1 MATKRD
7 YYEVLGISKSASQD
21 DIKRAFRK
29 LAMQYH
35 PDRNK
40 SSDAEAKFKE
50 INEAYEVLSDEK
62 KRQTYNQF
70 GHDGLNQQ
78 GFSGGNPFDIFNQF
92 FGGGSGG
99 GVKFSFGG
107 DDDDEG
113 GFGDIF
119 GSFFG
124 GGGQRQSARR
134 KQQLYDLNI
143 EANFTISFLD
153 SIIGKSHNIKLKL
166 KKPCSTCK
174 GTGAADANS
183 IKTCPQCNGKGTVVT
198 RNRTILGIM
207 ESRQVCPYCHGTGK
221 IISKPCPTCHGK
233 KFMEQEEII
242 SIDIPPGIQNGQT
255 LQLSKK
261 GNYGEHGQG
270 DLYLNIFVQPSKIF
284 KRKDNIIYA
293 IALIDPIMAII
304 GGRIKIP
311 TPYGIKEIDV
321 KPNTANGDEITVSGF
336 GIKGIRHKMFGGNA
350 NGDLIVKIQYAKP
363 SRYSKH
369 DLEKLREI
377 NNQVENDDVQ
387 NYYRQIEKEI
397 N

>member
-7 YYEVLGISKSASQD
+7 YYEVLGVNKSASQD

-29 LAMQYH
+29 MAMQYH

-40 SSDAEAKFKE
+40 APDAEAKFKE
-50 INEAYEVLSDEK
+50 INEAYEVLSDQS
-62 KRQTYNQF
+62 KRQTYDQF

-92 FGGGSGG
+92 FGGRGG

-107 DDDDEG
+107 DDDDGEG

-124 GGGQRQSARR
+124 GGQRQSSRR
-134 KQQLYDLNI
+134 KQQLYDLDI

-153 SIIGKSHNIKLKL
+153 SIVGKSHNIKLKI
-166 KKPCSTCK
+166 KKICPTCK
-174 GTGAADANS
+174 GSGAADSNS
-183 IKTCPQCNGKGTVVT
+183 IKTCPHCNGKGTVIT

-207 ESRQVCPYCHGTGK
+207 ESRQICPYCNGTGK
-221 IISKPCPTCHGK
+221 IISKPCSTCHGK
-233 KFMEQEEII
+233 KFIEQEEII
-242 SIDIPPGIQNGQT
+242 AVDIPPGIQNGQT
-255 LQLSKK
+255 IQLPKK
-261 GNYGEHGQG
+261 GNYGENNIGN
-270 DLYLNIFVQPSKIF
+270 LYLNIFVQPSKIF
-284 KRKDNIIYA
+284 KRKDNIVYA
-293 IALIDPIMAII
+293 VALIDPIMAIT
-304 GGRIKIP
+304 GGHIKIP

-321 KPNTANGDEITVSGF
+321 KPNTANGEEITVSGF
-336 GIKGIRHKMFGGNA
+336 GIKNTKHRMFGGNA

-363 SRYSKH
+363 AHYSKH

-377 NNQVENDDVQ
+377 NNQTQNSDVEE
-387 NYYRQIEKEI
+387 YYKQIQKEVS
-397 N
+397 